1 MTALTVK
8 RDVLHVPETGWTKAA
23 RHLRGKAIRTC
34 VAPVEDR
41 GSPRPGR
48 SSAEW
53 NIVRGED

>member
-1 MTALTVK
+1 MTAPTVK

-23 RHLRGKAIRTC
+23 RHQRGKAIRTC

-41 GSPRPGR
+41 TSPRPRR